1 MRADQL
7 LVSNGLAPT
16 RSAAQRLLE
25 RGAVE
30 WNGPKGWAVFRKA
43 GVDLPE
49 GSELRVVDD
58 AEVRWVS
65 RGGLKLEGAL
75 ARAGLKVEGARCLDV
90 GQSTGGFTDVL
101 LAAGALQVVGVDV
114 GHGQLSPKLAADDRV
129 QSIEG
134 LNARD
139 LTREALAE
147 AFPATGFDL
156 IVADLSF
163 ISLAKVLK
171 PWPSLL
177 ADHGRVLA
185 LVKPQ
190 FEVGKD
196 GVGKGGLVKDERWYP
211 KVEVALREACAGAGL
226 SVLDYFESSID
237 GGDGNR
243 EFFLLARRA

>member
-7 LVSNGLAPT
+7 LVSQGLAPT

-30 WNGPKGWAVFRKA
+30 WNGPKGWASFRKA
-43 GVDLPE
+43 GMDLPE
-49 GSELRVVDD
+49 DSQLRVVDD

-75 ARAGLKVEGARCLDV
+75 AHVKRDVTGLVCLDV

-101 LAAGALQVVGVDV
+101 LAGGAAQVVGVDV
-114 GHGQLSPKLAADDRV
+114 GHGQLSPKLVADARV

-134 LNARD
+134 MNARD
-139 LTREALAE
+139 LTRSHLGDAM
-147 AFPATGFDL
+147 PAAGFDL
-156 IVADLSF
+156 VVADLSF

-171 PWPSLL
+171 AWPPLL
-177 ADHGRVLA
+177 KADGQVLA

-190 FEVGKD
+190 FEVGKE
-196 GVGKGGLVKDERWYP
+196 GVGKGGLVKDASWYP
-211 KVEVALREACAGAGL
+211 KVETALRAVCADCGL
-226 SVLDYFESSID
+226 TVADYFESAID

-243 EFFLLARRA
+243 EFFLWAHRA